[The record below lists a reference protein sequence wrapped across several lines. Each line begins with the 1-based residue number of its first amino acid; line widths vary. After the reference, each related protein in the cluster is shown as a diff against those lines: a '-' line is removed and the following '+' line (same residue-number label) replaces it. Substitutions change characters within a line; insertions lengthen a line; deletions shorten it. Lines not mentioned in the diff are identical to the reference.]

1 MIDFLLMLL
10 QMVLIIGA
18 TGLGLGL
25 AVAACFLC
33 LKFVGGI
40 GT

>member
-1 MIDFLLMLL
+1 MIDFALMLL
-10 QMVLIIGA
+10 QVVLIIGA

-33 LKFVGGI
+33 LKLVGGV
-40 GT
+40 